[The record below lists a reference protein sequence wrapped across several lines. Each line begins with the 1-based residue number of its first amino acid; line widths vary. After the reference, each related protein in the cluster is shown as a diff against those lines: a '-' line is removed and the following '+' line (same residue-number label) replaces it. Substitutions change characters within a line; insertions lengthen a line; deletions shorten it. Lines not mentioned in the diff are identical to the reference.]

1 MEKFEKRFF
10 PVEIKNGDIILRHTL
25 GWAPMAW
32 SICRL
37 INSFFGHGGVA
48 VIDSDGDIY
57 VIEADPP
64 VVKKTPI
71 LEFVNPK
78 KYIIKIIT
86 LREEA
91 FLNKTEYELAIDHA
105 VNFLRLKIGSRYD
118 KKAIIW
124 LALCYTIL
132 PILRKFK
139 KNGFQN
145 RLEFFCFE
153 LICQAFHGTSS
164 IIKYLFA
171 GIKYPEAECGQITS
185 RDIGKTVNVQFKAGK
200 NVL

>member
-1 MEKFEKRFF
+1 
-10 PVEIKNGDIILRHTL
+10 
-25 GWAPMAW
+25 MAW

-37 INSFFGHGGVA
+37 INSFFGHGGVV
-48 VIDSDGDIY
+48 VIDSDGDAY

-78 KYIIKIIT
+78 KYIIKI
-86 LREEA
+86 LALKEEA
-91 FLNKTEYELAIDHA
+91 FKDKAEYERAIDTA
-105 VNFLRLKIGSRYD
+105 VNFLRSKIGAKYD
-118 KKAIIW
+118 KRAIIW

-132 PILRKFK
+132 PILRKFN

-164 IIKYLFA
+164 IIKFLFA
-171 GIKYPEAECGQITS
+171 GVKYPEAECGTITS